1 MQSLVQAILEIQTGQ
16 ASGYSPNNIG
26 RKMLRLCK
34 MSRCVIVAL
43 MVTKKTQGQ
52 KSYGSTLKKVNYRK
66 CINKFTY
73 TRCTILKDLKA
84 KTAKVIQKPK
94 RRSKHI

>member
-1 MQSLVQAILEIQTGQ
+1 MNVQSLLQAILEIQSGQ

-43 MVTKKTQGQ
+43 MVTKKDT
-52 KSYGSTLKKVNYRK
+52 GSKELRFYV
-66 CINKFTY
+66 
-73 TRCTILKDLKA
+73 
-84 KTAKVIQKPK
+84 
-94 RRSKHI
+94 